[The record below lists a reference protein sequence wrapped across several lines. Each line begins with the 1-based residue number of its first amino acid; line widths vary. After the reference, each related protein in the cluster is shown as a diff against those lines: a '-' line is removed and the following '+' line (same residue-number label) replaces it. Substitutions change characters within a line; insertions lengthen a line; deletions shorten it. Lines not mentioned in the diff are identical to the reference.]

1 MLACLL
7 QPEGQADPVARRQQR
22 EGGRRGRSRE
32 SRSSG
37 GRGPEQRSADP
48 WRAEAMKGK
57 GQGGWLTY
65 PLPIPKKKLS
75 RTTQG
80 ARLV

>member
-1 MLACLL
+1 M
-7 QPEGQADPVARRQQR
+7 EGKGQS
-22 EGGRRGRSRE
+22 RGAH
-32 SRSSG
+32 G
-37 GRGPEQRSADP
+37 KGPEQSSADP
-48 WRAEAMKGK
+48 WRAEAMEGK

-65 PLPIPKKKLS
+65 PLPIRKKISKKLS